1 MSYDSEQLAAFEA
14 MPGMSTIHQSFKPN
28 VTSTSEKPNDSPF
41 SMHFQQ
47 ANTIKTTSSVR
58 ECLSGTFQRFGS
70 YLALMLRFIG
80 YVLGSFQKHSI
91 DNSMIKKLYS
101 QGNEDDDDDNADGDN
116 RNPRAVRRDT
126 DAYN

>member
-1 MSYDSEQLAAFEA
+1 MREA
-14 MPGMSTIHQSFKPN
+14 ISN
-28 VTSTSEKPNDSPF
+28 
-41 SMHFQQ
+41 
-47 ANTIKTTSSVR
+47 
-58 ECLSGTFQRFGS
+58 TFQRFGS

-101 QGNEDDDDDNADGDN
+101 QGNDGDEDDNDNGDN
-116 RNPRAVRRDT
+116 QNNPRAVRRDT